1 MKCWVSGKD
10 LKSVFI
16 DIAPL
21 LRKYD
26 RARVIGIST
35 TKTTMTFTVD
45 TGTCYTR
52 TIDIS
57 GVEDG
62 MEMSITVMF
71 TDLSSFIAAREEVLV
86 ELTQYF
92 VAIKTK
98 KANMS
103 LTMGESIVAPY
114 VPRRGKSVTINFA
127 TLKRV
132 TKVFSGTTELQKA
145 FNRDFAIT
153 FYGEYALMRSPTVWV
168 HTKSQGLDGVLSLEQ
183 MKSIVAFQPE
193 LVEESDRLEFRKGN
207 AILSIPRSAPT
218 EGDKF
223 FNHREKL
230 NYLSTINPSGV
241 YKELQEIKKNI
252 GVSETSI
259 HIYQSGFALDI
270 SKSGISLHQEYGVS
284 GESTFSFKIML
295 DIFAMCLNILGD
307 DTEIQVYGKG
317 DIICLENLETAIL
330 LSV

>member
-1 MKCWVSGKD
+1 
-10 LKSVFI
+10 
-16 DIAPL
+16 
-21 LRKYD
+21 
-26 RARVIGIST
+26 
-35 TKTTMTFTVD
+35 
-45 TGTCYTR
+45 
-52 TIDIS
+52 
-57 GVEDG
+57 
-62 MEMSITVMF
+62 
-71 TDLSSFIAAREEVLV
+71 
-86 ELTQYF
+86 
-92 VAIKTK
+92 
-98 KANMS
+98 
-103 LTMGESIVAPY
+103 
-114 VPRRGKSVTINFA
+114 
-127 TLKRV
+127 
-132 TKVFSGTTELQKA
+132 
-145 FNRDFAIT
+145 
-153 FYGEYALMRSPTVWV
+153 MRSPTVWV

-230 NYLSTINPSGV
+230 DYLSTINPSGV